1 MKFPVDAEK
10 YGQCYYKRL
19 PKSTAVTKESP
30 AHHHQEWDPKSNRRK
45 RDTGEKKK
53 EKTKVIEEPVEEEE
67 EEEEQ
72 EVADSDLHAL
82 HPAGEIEREGLG
94 QSFRDTPWVPPEYE
108 DAMVYRRGL
117 LYEQG
122 KAPFCGSGLNQLAT
136 MGVGIGLYFMVVK
149 HMIQVFCLATLLVTP
164 HLAAC
169 YFGRGITP
177 EEYGLLD
184 FNRDGAGLGVGVG
197 GSSFTAASH
206 SRVWSGWGKGGY
218 NASGMCLEVVIV
230 AAKAAAAATPCRLR
244 ASRLRRSERSASLLG
259 VASVVVGSTSSCS
272 CGCAS
277 QAAFAS
283 AARRSAASS
292 ALSPSA
298 WSDGPSRG
306 CRMSKNRS
314 ECPAR
319 IESTASRAA
328 CERRRDGLSSS

>member
-1 MKFPVDAEK
+1 MDAEK

-218 NASGMCLEVVIV
+218 NASGMCLEVEGSDWE
-230 AAKAAAAATPCRLR
+230 LR
-244 ASRLRRSERSASLLG
+244 HSWPHGRRPSGLDTVFE
-259 VASVVVGSTSSCS
+259 
-272 CGCAS
+272 
-277 QAAFAS
+277 QAVN
-283 AARRSAASS
+283 
-292 ALSPSA
+292 
-298 WSDGPSRG
+298 
-306 CRMSKNRS
+306 C
-314 ECPAR
+314 
-319 IESTASRAA
+319 T
-328 CERRRDGLSSS
+328 